1 MKMRAFAI
9 HIAMMLCLA
18 ANAQNMPGGVSAP
31 FVWSSA
37 NEQIS
42 ATDTLPQDTK
52 EFSSFQVVIPTAEAE
67 NATITSGQTLVT
79 SRRVA
84 EPSSGQYINF
94 ASDAMAGVPKII
106 SVRRRLSEADST
118 TILTTDFPLTE
129 SADSICESI
138 VYSRMLSNRE
148 RQKIDTYLA
157 LKYGVTLDQTAP
169 SSYVGS
175 DGRVVWDAVANAEFS
190 HHIFGI
196 CNDTVSRFYTR
207 ENTSAEESDLLK
219 INADTLPSMSYAIL
233 GDDNNS
239 LKYIHE
245 EGRPK
250 RLGRTWK
257 ITTTGYTPKTIK
269 IAFDAERIE
278 EAFPLEEGEHYWL
291 AIGDTAYKKSAELGS
306 LKAQFDDVPLQNG
319 MTFTIVAAKGEE
331 QPEIEETQENK
342 SGIYAVAVTPNPTT
356 DGNVN
361 LRIRLREEAAVK
373 VSLYGLDGHQ
383 YATESR
389 NGSDFYSVTVTL
401 PSVGVWIATVKS
413 GDSKQSYK
421 LIRK

>member
-1 MKMRAFAI
+1 MKMRAFAM
-9 HIAMMLCLA
+9 HIAMLLCLA
-18 ANAQNMPGGVSAP
+18 ANAQHLPGGVAMP
-31 FVWSSA
+31 QVWSKTNKS
-37 NEQIS
+37 IS
-42 ATDTLPQDTK
+42 VTDTLPQNTIGITA
-52 EFSSFQVVIPTAEAE
+52 FQVVVPSAESE

-84 EPSSGQYINF
+84 EPSSAQYINF
-94 ASDAMAGVPKII
+94 ADEATAGVPRII

-118 TILTTDFPLTE
+118 TISTTDFPLTE
-129 SADSICESI
+129 NADSICESI

-175 DGRVVWDAVANAEFS
+175 DGRVVWDAVTNAEFS
-190 HHIFGI
+190 HHIFGL
-196 CNDTVSRFYTR
+196 CNDTTSNLYSSET
-207 ENTSAEESDLLK
+207 TSAEDINLLK
-219 INADTLPSMSYAIL
+219 IGADTISLMSYVVC

-239 LKYIHE
+239 LKYTRE
-245 EGRPK
+245 EGHPK

-319 MTFTIVAAKGEE
+319 MSFTIVVAKGEE

-356 DGNVN
+356 DGHVN
-361 LRIRLREEAAVK
+361 MRVRLREEGSVK

-401 PSVGVWIATVKS
+401 PSVGVWIATVES

>member
-1 MKMRAFAI
+1 MKMRALAI
-9 HIAMMLCLA
+9 HIAMLLCLA
-18 ANAQNMPGGVSAP
+18 ANAQHLPGGVSAP

-52 EFSSFQVVIPTAEAE
+52 GFSSFQVVIPTAEAE
-67 NATITSGQTLVT
+67 NVTMTSGQTLVT
-79 SRRVA
+79 LRRVA

-94 ASDAMAGVPKII
+94 ADEATAGVPRII

-118 TILTTDFPLTE
+118 TISTTDFPLTE

-196 CNDTVSRFYTR
+196 CNDTVSRFYTC
-207 ENTSAEESDLLK
+207 ENTSAEEADLLK

-239 LKYIHE
+239 LKYIRE

-250 RLGRTWK
+250 RLGRTWRVS
-257 ITTTGYTPKTIK
+257 TTGETTGTVS

-278 EAFPLEEGEHYWL
+278 EAFPLEDGEHYWL

-319 MTFTIVAAKGEE
+319 MTFTIVAAKSEE

-383 YATESR
+383 YAMQSR
-389 NGSDFYSVTVTL
+389 NGSDFYSVTDTL
-401 PSVGVWIATVKS
+401 PSVGVWIATVES